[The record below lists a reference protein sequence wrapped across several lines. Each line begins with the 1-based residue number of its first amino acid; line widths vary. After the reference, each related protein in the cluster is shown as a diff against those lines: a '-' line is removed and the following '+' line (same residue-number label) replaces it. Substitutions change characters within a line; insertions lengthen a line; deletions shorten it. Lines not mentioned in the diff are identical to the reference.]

1 MTSLQ
6 TAHPRRRVHRIV
18 KRVRYR
24 VVLFA
29 SLLVFASF
37 TAIPATVHADDPADT
52 TGSGPHNIVQVQS
65 HHDGDLRVKGH
76 VQLGR
81 VPGAEVAPVNFA
93 AAVNVCESACDTLA
107 VALQINLVNR
117 NFTMFAPQNVA
128 VAANG
133 GCDGCRAIAVALQY
147 NIGVDDPSQVPPQV
161 NRLVAQMRQVLA
173 QLDAHSTSLEEAI
186 ALSDSIYLLSQGPR
200 AHIIRDYVV
209 PLPRPRDPIRAR
221 AHPAFAPLYERLW
234 NDLSAAVDQSRHAEA
249 AE

>member
-1 MTSLQ
+1 M
-6 TAHPRRRVHRIV
+6 
-18 KRVRYR
+18 
-24 VVLFA
+24 
-29 SLLVFASF
+29 
-37 TAIPATVHADDPADT
+37 PATVHADDPADT
-52 TGSGPHNIVQVQS
+52 TGSGPHNIVQVQN

-93 AAVNVCESACDTLA
+93 AAVNVCQSACDTLA

-117 NFTMFAPQNVA
+117 NFTVFAPQNAA

-161 NRLVAQMRQVLA
+161 NRLVVQMKQELA

-186 ALSDSIYLLSQGPR
+186 AGMNGVILQYQDLAAFLIKMTDDRSTPAQPASSPAPSAPDSTTAPAAPASAPTP
-200 AHIIRDYVV
+200 ADAA
-209 PLPRPRDPIRAR
+209 PSPSSPTPDPS
-221 AHPAFAPLYERLW
+221 PSP
-234 NDLSAAVDQSRHAEA
+234 SSEA
-249 AE
+249 SPQPSPSP